1 MGRKNLIGSTFGR
14 WNVVDKAEDHISSS
28 GKKEPAWLCE
38 CSCENHTKKS
48 GAAKK
53 FNIWEFSIM
62 RMSC

>member
-38 CSCENHTKKS
+38 CSCENHTKKWCC
-48 GAAKK
+48 K
-53 FNIWEFSIM
+53 EV
-62 RMSC
+62 